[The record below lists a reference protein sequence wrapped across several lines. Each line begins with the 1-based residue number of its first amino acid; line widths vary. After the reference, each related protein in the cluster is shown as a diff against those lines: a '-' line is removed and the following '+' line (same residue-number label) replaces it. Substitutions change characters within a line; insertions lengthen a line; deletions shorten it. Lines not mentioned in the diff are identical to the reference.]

1 MRQRHAVKA
10 FRFIALLVIASMVI
24 TPIAVAQSYDP
35 DQDIPHPTKFQ
46 KRLEKMGRGLS
57 NILFGWAE
65 IPLAW
70 DRGIRQGRPFTQ
82 IVTHG
87 TIVGTTKFFMRL
99 GIGVYEFFGF
109 WDEHSKVGYD
119 PLIEPEYLF

>member
-1 MRQRHAVKA
+1 MKSHWFNA
-10 FRFIALLVIASMVI
+10 FRLLAVLFIAVVAIS
-24 TPIAVAQSYDP
+24 PIVEAQSYDP
-35 DQDIPHPTKFQ
+35 DQDIPHPTVFQ

-70 DRGIRQGRPFTQ
+70 DRGIQQGRPLTQ
-82 IVTHG
+82 ILTHG

-109 WDEHSKVGYD
+109 WDERDDVGYG
-119 PLIEPEYLF
+119 PMIEPEYLF